1 MIIFKT
7 NRFFSVEKI
16 HFFPQRITFIFETTP
31 FHLNSKKQ
39 TDRQLDRR
47 ERSNRQTKEIEVRQ
61 TDKGDR
67 DQTDRQRRER
77 EIRQAREGKIRQ
89 KDKRERSDIQ
99 KERSYREIKEIS

>member
-31 FHLNSKKQ
+31 FHLNVKKQ
-39 TDRQLDRR
+39 TDRQKDRR

-61 TDKGDR
+61 TDKG
-67 DQTDRQRRER
+67 E
-77 EIRQAREGKIRQ
+77 
-89 KDKRERSDIQ
+89 RERSDRQ
-99 KERSYREIKEIS
+99 ERERSDRRTRERDQTYRKRDHTER